1 MIYMQ
6 AVKWREIAQVNIIW
20 TQPPAHYFTQASLLT
35 EPLRACQRLTDW
47 DLAMVNC

>member
-1 MIYMQ
+1 MRLL
-6 AVKWREIAQVNIIW
+6 APPLLLPEIW